1 LHEPDTVEK
10 TVNNRELLINIQ
22 NYNVITNTV
31 LKKKLFLRHNFE
43 YEKKMAKK
51 KSTQDDNLQEL
62 ESALTK
68 TEQFI
73 EDNQKNITY
82 VVGIVVL
89 VVAAYLA
96 FHKFYKQP
104 KEEEALTQ
112 MFMAENYFEK
122 DSFNLAINGDGNYLG
137 FLDIIDDYGITK
149 SANRAKYYT
158 GISYLHLGQYED
170 AIDYLK
176 KFKTDDLL
184 LAPVK
189 AGAIGDA
196 MLQLGDNDGA
206 LKQYKKAYSE
216 TENELTT
223 PVYKMK
229 AAKLMESMNELDEA
243 LKLYEEIKKDYPQS
257 TEGTAA
263 DRYIARIKIKIG

>member
-1 LHEPDTVEK
+1 MT
-10 TVNNRELLINIQ
+10 
-22 NYNVITNTV
+22 
-31 LKKKLFLRHNFE
+31 KKKTAQE
-43 YEKKMAKK
+43 
-51 KSTQDDNLQEL
+51 DNLQEL
-62 ESALTK
+62 ESALTR
-68 TEQFI
+68 TEQFV
-73 EDNQKNITY
+73 EDNQRKITY
-82 VVGIVVL
+82 VIGAIVVL
-89 VVAAYLA
+89 VGAFLA
-96 FHKFYKQP
+96 FNRFYLQP

-137 FLDIIDDYGITK
+137 FLDIIDDYGMTK
-149 SANRAKYYT
+149 SANRAKYYA

-196 MLQLGDNDGA
+196 MLELGKTDDA

-229 AAKLMESMNELDEA
+229 AASLLESMNKLDEA

-257 TEGTAA
+257 AEGTTV
-263 DRYIARIKIKIG
+263 DRYIARVKIKKG

>member
-1 LHEPDTVEK
+1 MT
-10 TVNNRELLINIQ
+10 
-22 NYNVITNTV
+22 
-31 LKKKLFLRHNFE
+31 KKKTAQE
-43 YEKKMAKK
+43 
-51 KSTQDDNLQEL
+51 DNLQEL
-62 ESALTK
+62 ESALTR

-73 EDNQKNITY
+73 EDNQKKITY
-82 VVGIVVL
+82 VVGAIVVL
-89 VVAAYLA
+89 VGAFLA
-96 FHKFYKQP
+96 FNRFYLQP
-104 KEEEALTQ
+104 KEKEALNQ

-137 FLDIIDDYGITK
+137 FLDIIDDYGMTK

-158 GISYLHLGQYED
+158 GIAYLHMGQFED
-170 AIDYLK
+170 AIEYLK

-189 AGAIGDA
+189 TGAIGDA
-196 MLQLGDNDGA
+196 MLELGKTEDA
-206 LKQYKKAYSE
+206 LKQYQKAYAE

-229 AAKLMESMNELDEA
+229 AAMLLESMNKLEEA

-257 TEGTAA
+257 AEGTTV
-263 DRYIARIKIKIG
+263 DKYIARVKIKKG